1 MIEQYVP
8 KKVFLTKG
16 IGKHS
21 EKLASY
27 EEALRKAGIAPFNL
41 VKTSSIFPPNAELV
55 DIKEGLKNLKPGQ
68 ITFVVLS
75 ENFTNEPERLISASI
90 GLAIPKDRS
99 TYGYISEHHSYGQ
112 REDEAGMYAEFLAV
126 HMLATTLGLDF
137 IPKDPDWKKGDDTY
151 KIKDKILYTTSV
163 TQVGKG
169 EKNLW
174 VTTIAAA
181 VFIF

>member
-1 MIEQYVP
+1 MTEELVP

-16 IGKHS
+16 IGKHK

-27 EEALRKAGIAPFNL
+27 EDALRNAGIAPFNL

-55 DIKEGLKNLKPGQ
+55 SLEEGLKRLKHGQ

-75 ENFTNEPERLISASI
+75 ENYTNEPERLISASI

-99 TYGYISEHHSYGQ
+99 TYGYISEHHAFGQ
-112 REDEAGMYAEFLAV
+112 KEDEAGKYAEFLAV

-137 IPKDPDWKKGDDTY
+137 IPHDPEWKTKDEVY

-169 EKNLW
+169 EKGIW

-181 VFIF
+181 VFTF